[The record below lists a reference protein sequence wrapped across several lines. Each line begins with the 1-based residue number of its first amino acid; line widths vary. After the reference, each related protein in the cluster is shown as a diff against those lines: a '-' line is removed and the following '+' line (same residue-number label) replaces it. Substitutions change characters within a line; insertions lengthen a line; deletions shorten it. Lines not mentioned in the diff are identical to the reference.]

1 MQWKSSG
8 SSMSFE
14 PGGSTLMMCPQGD
27 EQARAFKETLAGV
40 DAWSITGSVLELS
53 KGGKPVATFEA
64 VAL

>member
-1 MQWKSSG
+1 MEKFGQ
-8 SSMSFE
+8 FDE
-14 PGGSTLMMCPQGD
+14 LRARGSTLMMCPQGD